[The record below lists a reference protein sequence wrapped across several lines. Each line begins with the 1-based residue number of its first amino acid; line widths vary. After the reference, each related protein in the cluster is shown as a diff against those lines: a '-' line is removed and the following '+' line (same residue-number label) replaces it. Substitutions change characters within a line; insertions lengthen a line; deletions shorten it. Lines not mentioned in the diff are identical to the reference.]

1 MPWKPTDPTFD
12 DGSHEPIRYYS
23 EAVNE
28 PISPATTTNGAT
40 VQLYDTPESATEY
53 YRAPRSYGPAAAR
66 IELKIAA
73 GAWQDASSGIAVG
86 GVVGTEHSLQ
96 MRVVALPYAGSGDN
110 PQCWFPVY
118 VADSGEADW
127 LG

>member
-23 EAVNE
+23 EAVAE

-40 VQLYDTPESATEY
+40 VQLYDSPESATEN

-66 IELKIAA
+66 IELVIAA

-96 MRVVALPYAGSGDN
+96 MRVVAMPYAGSGDN
-110 PQCWFPVY
+110 PQVWLSVFA
-118 VADSGEADW
+118 ADSGEAGW

>member
-1 MPWKPTDPTFD
+1 MPFKPTEPTFVD
-12 DGSHEPIRYYS
+12 ASGFPIRYYS
-23 EAVNE
+23 EAVAE

-40 VQLYDTPESATEY
+40 VQLYDSPESATEN

-66 IELKIAA
+66 VELKIAA

-86 GVVGTEHSLQ
+86 GVVGAEHSLQ

-110 PQCWFPVY
+110 PQVWLSVFA
-118 VADSGEADW
+118 ADSGEAGW